1 MARQALPWGDEGG
14 LCEKDEVVSP
24 STGSLPLAERDE
36 SDFIFFFLVHIRG
49 IKGKKNRAR
58 GTCKIFQDGRGP
70 GPLAR
75 SSTGGPSE
83 FRGGGMPGFP
93 RTSEGRYRI
102 PRPSH
107 GRDENNFL
115 LLSQNPNLEGEVLPR
130 G

>member
-1 MARQALPWGDEGG
+1 M
-14 LCEKDEVVSP
+14 VVLLL
-24 STGSLPLAERDE
+24 TGSLPLAERDE
-36 SDFIFFFLVHIRG
+36 SDYLFFRFTDEGLKER
-49 IKGKKNRAR
+49 NSAR
-58 GTCKIFQDGRGP
+58 GTCMIFQDGRGL

-83 FRGGGMPGFP
+83 FRGGGIPGFP
-93 RTSEGRYRI
+93 RTSGGRYRI

-107 GRDENNFL
+107 RREPNLL